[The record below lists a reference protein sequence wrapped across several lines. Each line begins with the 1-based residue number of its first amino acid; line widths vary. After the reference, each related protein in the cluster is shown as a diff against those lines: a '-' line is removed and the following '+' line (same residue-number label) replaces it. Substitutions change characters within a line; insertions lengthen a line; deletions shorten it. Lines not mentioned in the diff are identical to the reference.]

1 MKPNELPPQL
11 KIFKNFLF
19 VCWLHLNLPE
29 PTAVQYDIA
38 DYLQHGPKRC
48 IIEAFRGVGKSWITS
63 AFVCWLLLM
72 DPDHKILV
80 VSASKE
86 RADAFSTF
94 TMRLIKEMPI
104 LAHLIPGKDQRASM
118 IAFDVGPAR
127 AAHAPS
133 VKSVGING
141 QLTGSRANTI
151 IGDDIEVPNNSY
163 TQSMRDKLSESVKE
177 FDALLSPG
185 GRIIYL
191 GTPQCEMSLYNQLPS
206 RGYSLRVWPARYPD
220 EKQMAKYGETI
231 APYIIEKLAKGARIG
246 TSTDPKRFDEADLE
260 ERQLSYGRGG
270 FALQFMLDTTLSDAD
285 RYPLKLADLMVMSC
299 NPEMAPVKPV
309 WAALP
314 ELTINDL
321 PSVGFNGD
329 RFHKPA
335 MISQEWSEFTGSV
348 MTIDPSG
355 RGTDETTYAVI
366 KFLNGFLYCTKAG
379 GIQGGYDDPTLEKI
393 ADIAKEQKVNVI
405 RIESNFGDGMFT
417 KLLQPVV
424 HRKHQCLIEE
434 IRHNTNK
441 EKRIIDTLEPVM
453 MRHKLIVDPQVIKDD
468 LASVQHYP
476 PEKQTQYM
484 LFHQLTRITKDRGSL
499 AKDDRIDVLAMAVA
513 YWVESMARDEDKA
526 QAEHIERLKQIELN
540 KFMAQ
545 FGHQDKGLVWTRW

>member
-11 KIFKNFLF
+11 KDFRNFLF
-19 VCWLHLNLPE
+19 MCWLHLNLPE
-29 PTAVQYDIA
+29 PTDVQYDIA
-38 DYLQHGPKRC
+38 HYLQHGPKRC
-48 IIEAFRGVGKSWITS
+48 VVEAFRGIGKSWITS
-63 AFVCWLLLM
+63 AYVCWLLLM

-86 RADAFSTF
+86 RSDAFTTF

-104 LAHLIPGKDQRASM
+104 LAHLIPGKDSRDSK

-151 IGDDIEVPNNSY
+151 IADDVEVPNNSF
-163 TQSMRDKLSESVKE
+163 TQAMRDKLSEAVKE

-191 GTPQCEMSLYNQLPS
+191 GTPQCEMSLYNSLPS
-206 RGYSLRVWPARYPD
+206 RGYPIRVWPARYPD
-220 EKQMAKYGETI
+220 EKQMVNYGENL
-231 APYIIEKLAKGARIG
+231 APYIIEKLSKGAKVG
-246 TSTDPKRFDEADLE
+246 TSTDPKRFSETDLA
-260 ERQLSYGRGG
+260 ERECSYGRGG
-270 FALQFMLDTTLSDAD
+270 FALQFMLDTRLSDAD

-299 NPEMAPVKPV
+299 NPEMAPAKPV

-314 ELTINDL
+314 ELVLNDL

-335 MISQEWSEFTGSV
+335 MLSAEWAEYTGTV
-348 MTIDPSG
+348 MAIDPSG
-355 RGTDETTYAVI
+355 RGTDETTYAIV
-366 KFLNGFLYCTKAG
+366 KFLHGFLYVVAAG
-379 GIQGGYDDPTLEKI
+379 GLQGGYDDPTLEKL
-393 ADIAKEQKVNVI
+393 ADLAAKWGVNHI
-405 RIESNFGDGMFT
+405 IIESNFGDGMFT
-417 KLLQPVV
+417 KLIQPVV
-424 HRKHQCLIEE
+424 HRKHRCLIEE
-434 IRHNTNK
+434 VRHNTQK

-453 MRHKLIVDPQVIKDD
+453 MRHKLIFDPQVIKDD

-484 LFHQLTRITKDRGSL
+484 LFHQMTRITKDRGSL

-526 QAEHIERLKQIELN
+526 RDDLIERARQAELS
-540 KFMAQ
+540 KFMSQ
-545 FGHQDKGLVWTRW
+545 FGATDKGLTWTRV